1 MTLDLV
7 EGDGE
12 VTGGYVADRFGKQ
25 GCQPVLE
32 AVEVLAALIR
42 QARIVSHPNRLPGF
56 VVA

>member
-25 GCQPVLE
+25 GCQPVLV

-42 QARIVSHPNRLPGF
+42 QAVIVSQPNRLPGF
-56 VVA
+56 LLS